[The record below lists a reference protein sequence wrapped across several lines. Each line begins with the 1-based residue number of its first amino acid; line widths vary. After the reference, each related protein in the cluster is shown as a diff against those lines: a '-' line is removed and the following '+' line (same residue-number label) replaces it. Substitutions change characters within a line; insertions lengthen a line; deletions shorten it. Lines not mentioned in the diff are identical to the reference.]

1 MKLLSS
7 LLASS
12 LGHQFDITKESAK
25 VFQSVGVDLSG
36 FNIINGDGGQVDLEG
51 NPVEDPFLTK
61 GVAAYATRWTPLVQG
76 GPVTVPFAIHSSV
89 SSFEDNIT
97 SSMSAL
103 ANDLACF
110 DMPYVTDP
118 STTEYTNGIV
128 FITNPS
134 SCFSALGK
142 VPGYS
147 NNDSG
152 YASVTELGVPAGWQ
166 VINLSNNCAGS
177 IEVVQHEVLHALGF
191 LHEQS
196 RPDRDNYLN
205 VNMDATYEPCKILI
219 KENSSFIEMK
229 LRRCVTLLP
238 KLPIFEQR

>member
-12 LGHQFDITKESAK
+12 LGNQFDITKESAR
-25 VFQSVGVDLSG
+25 VFKGAGVDVSG

-51 NPVEDPFLTK
+51 NLVENPLLTR
-61 GVAAYATRWTPLVQG
+61 GVSAYATRWTPLVQG

-89 SSFEDNIT
+89 SSYEDNIT
-97 SSMSAL
+97 LSMSAL

-134 SCFSALGK
+134 SCFSALGQ
-142 VPGYS
+142 VPGYAS
-147 NNDSG
+147 NDFG
-152 YASVTELGVPAGWQ
+152 ATSVTQFGVPAGWQ
-166 VINLSNNCAGS
+166 VINLANGCAAS

-196 RPDRDNYLN
+196 RPDRDNYIT
-205 VNMDATYEPCKILI
+205 VNIVVWKKVSVKATEI
-219 KENSSFIEMK
+219 
-229 LRRCVTLLP
+229 
-238 KLPIFEQR
+238 